1 MNIQNE
7 WDACRREGKP
17 FNSGNEI
24 ELFNIGL
31 HEDDKEEPKEY
42 SKIKPE
48 LFYTLHSYNSSS
60 IPISSSSSATTSS
73 SSSDEG
79 SEMADPFH
87 IALPIK

>member
-1 MNIQNE
+1 MNGMHAGRKESPSIPETKLSFSN
-7 WDACRREGKP
+7 
-17 FNSGNEI
+17 F
-24 ELFNIGL
+24 GL
-31 HEDDKEEPKEY
+31 HEDDKEELKEY

-73 SSSDEG
+73 SSSSSDEG